1 MMTVPLELPMRANE
15 AAALADLILQMG
27 ERQVLTTEVRNR
39 LLSRI
44 PSLGL
49 ESLKPYMGSL
59 VKDPTHSSTY
69 YLAVDAV
76 SMAGVAKPFL
86 LHMALS
92 SAPASAH
99 FMKPILVGRM
109 RPGGGREIV
118 VNAIPFGPEDIQT
131 VRTFGEQVD
140 RGFLPRPQGMLSS
153 ISIAVADPAHDLP
166 KAFEAYQMANQ
177 ELRMNLAAPVR
188 VELADQFEASYAVG
202 LWGAI
207 RCGWR
212 EGYTIEAALEVSGN
226 DDANLE
232 RVKQSIRMASIYT
245 KFSLDVSSLVNDASE
260 GQFETLF
267 DAVERSWILEE
278 FAREFP
284 VGGDVGVVRFTQEE
298 IQLAAVRFAKLLSTT
313 EKLYDEIR
321 REKARSATGRT
332 FDFELKLGSDAV
344 TVTPREMVFILHWL
358 KSQRRAAQFIAPHLH
373 EGTYVAS
380 VSEFAAVA
388 RHFQATLT
396 LTPGDDLEPE
406 VVEQV
411 ARACGGR
418 VNWRLTKPHDAA
430 YLQALASSLR
440 G

>member
-1 MMTVPLELPMRANE
+1 MTVPLELPMRANE

-27 ERQVLTTEVRNR
+27 ERQPLTPEIRNR
-39 LLSRI
+39 LLSRV

-76 SMAGVAKPFL
+76 SMAGVAKPYL

-99 FMKPILVGRM
+99 FIKPILVGRM

-118 VNAIPFGPEDIQT
+118 VNAIPFGPENIQT
-131 VRTFGEQVD
+131 VRLFAEQVD
-140 RGFLPRPQGMLSS
+140 RGFLPRPQGILSS
-153 ISIAVADPAHDLP
+153 ISIVVEDATVDLP
-166 KAFEAYQMANQ
+166 AAFEAYEMAHQ
-177 ELRMNLAAPVR
+177 ELRMNLAAPIR
-188 VELADQFEASYAVG
+188 VDAPEQFEASYAAG

-212 EGYTIEAALEVSGN
+212 EGYTIEAALEVTGN
-226 DDANLE
+226 DEASME
-232 RVKQSIRMASIYT
+232 KVKQSIRLAAIYT
-245 KFSLDVSSLVNDASE
+245 KFSLDVTSLVNDGSE
-260 GQFETLF
+260 GQFEILF

-284 VGGDVGVVRFTQEE
+284 VGAGVGVVRFTQEE
-298 IQLAAVRFAKLLSTT
+298 IQVSAVRFAKLLSTT

-332 FDFELKLGSDAV
+332 FDFELKLGSGNV
-344 TVTPREMVFILHWL
+344 SVSPRDMVFILHWL
-358 KSQRRAAQFIAPHLH
+358 KSQRRAVQFISPHAS
-373 EGTYVAS
+373 EGTYLAS
-380 VSEFAAVA
+380 VAEFAAVA

-396 LTPGDDLEPE
+396 VTPGDDQEPE
-406 VVEQV
+406 FVEQV

-418 VNWRLTKPHDAA
+418 VNWRLTKSHDAA
-430 YLQALASSLR
+430 YLEALASRLR